1 LTYVPLI
8 GHTAAVATVG
18 ERYQVVIE
26 RDARRELG
34 VKPGDRAVETI
45 ENGRLVITFLPARH
59 RRSLM
64 GSLAGLG
71 PAADP
76 VAERD
81 EMADMLA
88 REDAERR
95 R

>member
-1 LTYVPLI
+1 M
-8 GHTAAVATVG
+8 ATVG

-34 VKPGDRAVETI
+34 VQPGDRAVETI

-59 RRSLM
+59 RRSLL
-64 GSLAGLG
+64 GRLAGLG
-71 PAADP
+71 PTMDP

-81 EMADMLA
+81 AVADLLA
-88 REDAERR
+88 REDAERAR
-95 R
+95 

>member
-1 LTYVPLI
+1 M
-8 GHTAAVATVG
+8 ATVG

-34 VKPGDRAVETI
+34 VRPGDRAVETV

-59 RRSLM
+59 RRSLL
-64 GSLAGLG
+64 GSLAGAELTID
-71 PAADP
+71 AST
-76 VAERD
+76 ERD
-81 EMADMLA
+81 TMADSLA

>member
-1 LTYVPLI
+1 M
-8 GHTAAVATVG
+8 ATVG

-34 VKPGDRAVETI
+34 VQPGDRAVETI

-59 RRSLM
+59 RRSLR
-64 GSLAGLG
+64 GILAGLG
-71 PAADP
+71 PAMDRA
-76 VAERD
+76 AERD
-81 EMADMLA
+81 EMADLLA

>member
-1 LTYVPLI
+1 M
-8 GHTAAVATVG
+8 
-18 ERYQVVIE
+18 VIE

-34 VKPGDRAVETI
+34 VRPGDRAVETI

-59 RRSLM
+59 RRSM
-64 GSLAGLG
+64 RGILAGPG
-71 PAADP
+71 PAPDA

-81 EMADMLA
+81 GVAELLA

>member
-1 LTYVPLI
+1 M
-8 GHTAAVATVG
+8 ATVG
-18 ERYQVVIE
+18 ERFQVVIE

-34 VKPGDRAVETI
+34 VRPGDRAVETI

-59 RRSLM
+59 RRSML
-64 GSLAGLG
+64 GRLAAAG
-71 PAADP
+71 PVLDP

-81 EMADMLA
+81 AMADLLA